1 MMIKKMLPACTGVAA
16 LLLATGAAFAA
27 DGAAV
32 FKSHCAK
39 CHGETGKADTPAG
52 KALKVPALAG
62 DAKVSGSSVADLVTA
77 IKGNEKHG
85 KAGVLKGMSDADVE
99 AAATQAKTLAGGK

>member
-16 LLLATGAAFAA
+16 LLLATGAFAA

-32 FKSHCAK
+32 YKSHCAK